1 MGEQRIIEYRSPDGV
16 TVGLLVGWPVG
27 SGRIPPP
34 SIDFYDHELD
44 ARVQFVYC
52 GEREEVS

>member
-1 MGEQRIIEYRSPDGV
+1 MGEQRHIEYVAPDGQRV
-16 TVGLLVGWPVG
+16 DLVVDWPVG
-27 SGRIPPP
+27 QGRIPPP

-52 GEREEVS
+52 GEHQEAS